1 LDPAAR
7 RVRDGYLAE
16 LEAALVGP
24 RSARAAIVAEV
35 ADGLT
40 EATAGHQR
48 RGMVPADAAGAATAE
63 FGDAQLIASGF
74 GAELAAQTG
83 RRVGLG
89 LLATGPLV
97 GLTWLATALPNAAA
111 IGQQPPAGLMLV
123 PVRRC
128 GRPGLR

>member
-1 LDPAAR
+1 MAGTGLTPVSLDPAAR

-40 EATAGHQR
+40 EATAAYQR

-83 RRVGLG
+83 RRVGS
-89 LLATGPLV
+89 AC
-97 GLTWLATALPNAAA
+97 W
-111 IGQQPPAGLMLV
+111 PPGHWS
-123 PVRRC
+123 
-128 GRPGLR
+128 G